1 MDIIETGYHYRVYD
15 LKGEN
20 PQDIRFIK
28 RNSLGTFDPGTTNE
42 ELVDVLI
49 ARMYALQTDNSSSEN
64 QCVIIL
70 LKAIRQLLNKIITKK
85 IRHKNGNARSNQE
98 YFTHKKGGED
108 LPGEQQALPIH
119 EVDE

>member
-28 RNSLGTFDPGTTNE
+28 RNNLGTFDPGTTNE

-49 ARMYALQTDNSSSEN
+49 ARMYALQIDNSSSEN

-85 IRHKNGNARSNQE
+85 IRNKNERSNNN
-98 YFTHKKGGED
+98 YAGKKGSKNLQGAEPT
-108 LPGEQQALPIH
+108 LPVH
-119 EVDE
+119 EIDE